1 MVDTETGPFQPI
13 NMSKQKL
20 VVIGNGMAGMRTVD
34 ELLQLAPEQYEITV
48 FGAEPH
54 GNYNRIML
62 TPVLFGAKSIDDI
75 MIHDFAWY
83 RRNRITL
90 HCGTDKAVV
99 AVDRIKRR
107 VIARDGTTADYDKLL
122 IATGS
127 LPLMLDIPGRETEGV
142 MGFRD
147 IADVQT
153 MIEKAQTKQHA
164 VILGGGLLGLEAA
177 NGLMQR
183 GMQVTVVNRA
193 GHLLNRQLDKQAA
206 GFLRRQLEDKGIEFR
221 LGVTISEVVS
231 REQHISK
238 VRLSDNS
245 LLPADILVMATGI
258 QPNIALGQAMDLD
271 CEQGIIVDDNLQTS
285 DPRIYSV
292 GECVQHRG
300 EVFGL
305 VAPVYEQA
313 KVCAQQLAGHT
324 SAEYRT
330 LLSATMLKVTGIDL
344 FSVGDFEG
352 DSTCQQQVLVDHAQG
367 VYRKIVLKDNV
378 IAGMIMY
385 GDTSDSAWYLNLVK
399 NRTNVAAIRDRLI
412 FHPVELAA

>member
-1 MVDTETGPFQPI
+1 M
-13 NMSKQKL
+13 MKQRL

-34 ELLQLAPEQYEITV
+34 ELIQLAPEQYEVTV

-62 TPVLFGAKSIDDI
+62 TPVLFGAKNIDDI

-90 HCGTDKAVV
+90 HCGADKAVV
-99 AVDRIKRR
+99 AVDRAKRR
-107 VIARDGTTADYDKLL
+107 VIAKDGTTADYDRLL

-127 LPLMLDIPGRETEGV
+127 LPLMLDIPGREMEGV

-153 MIEKAQTKQHA
+153 MIEKSQTKQHA

-193 GHLLNRQLDKQAA
+193 GHLLNRQLDQQAA
-206 GFLRRQLEDKGIEFR
+206 GFLQRQLEAKGIEFR
-221 LGVTISEVVS
+221 LGVTVAEILG
-231 REQHISK
+231 QDGHINK

-245 LLPADILVMATGI
+245 LLAADILVMATGI
-258 QPNIALGQAMDLD
+258 QPNIGLGQAMGLA
-271 CEQGIIVDDNLQTS
+271 CERGIVVDDNLQTS
-285 DPRIYSV
+285 DDGIYAV

-300 EVFGL
+300 ELFGL

-313 KVCAQQLAGHT
+313 KVCAQQLAGRA
-324 SAEYRT
+324 SAAYRT
-330 LLSATMLKVTGIDL
+330 LLSATMLKVAGIDL

-352 DSTCQQQVLVDHAQG
+352 DAACQRQVLIDHAQG
-367 VYRKIVLKDNV
+367 VYRKIVLKDNI

-385 GDTSDSAWYLNLVK
+385 GDTSDSGWYLNLIK
-399 NRTNVAAIRDRLI
+399 NRTNVAAIRERLI
-412 FHPVELAA
+412 FNPVELAA

>member
-34 ELLQLAPEQYEITV
+34 ELLQLAPDQYEITV

-90 HCGTDKAVV
+90 HCGTEKAVV
-99 AVDRIKRR
+99 AVDRAKRQ

-271 CEQGIIVDDNLQTS
+271 CERGIIVDDNLQTS

-313 KVCAQQLAGHT
+313 KVCAQQLAGRT

>member
-1 MVDTETGPFQPI
+1 
-13 NMSKQKL
+13 MSKQKL

-34 ELLQLAPEQYEITV
+34 ELLQLAPEQYQITV

-90 HCGTDKAVV
+90 HCGKDKAVV
-99 AVDRIKRR
+99 AVDRVKRR
-107 VIARDGTTADYDKLL
+107 VIAKDGTTAEYDKLL

-206 GFLRRQLEDKGIEFR
+206 GFLQRQLEDKGIEFR

-231 REQHISK
+231 RDHHISK

-258 QPNIALGQAMDLD
+258 LPNIALGQAMDLD
-271 CEQGIIVDDNLQTS
+271 CERGIIVDDNLQTS

-313 KVCAQQLAGHT
+313 KVCAQQLAGRT

-367 VYRKIVLKDNV
+367 VYRKIVLRDNV

-412 FHPVELAA
+412 FQPVELAA

>member
-1 MVDTETGPFQPI
+1 MK
-13 NMSKQKL
+13 SKL

-34 ELLQLAPEQYEITV
+34 ELIQIAPDKYDITV

-62 TPVLFGAKSIDDI
+62 TPVLYGAKSVDDI

-83 RRNRITL
+83 RRNGITL
-90 HCGTDKAVV
+90 HCGADKAVIK
-99 AVDRIKRR
+99 VDRIKRKI
-107 VIARDGTTADYDKLL
+107 IAKDGTFAEYDRLL

-127 LPLMLDIPGRETEGV
+127 LPLMLDIRGNDMEGV

-153 MIEKAQTKQHA
+153 MIDKSKVKQHA

-177 NGLMQR
+177 NGLNER

-206 GFLRRQLEDKGIEFR
+206 GLLQQALEQKGIEFC
-221 LGVTISEVVS
+221 LGATISEILGDGRHV
-231 REQHISK
+231 EK

-245 LLPADILVMATGI
+245 LISADILVMATGI
-258 QPNIALGQAMDLD
+258 RPNIALGRAMGLA
-271 CEQGIIVDDNLQTS
+271 CERGILVDDGMQTS
-285 DPRIYSV
+285 DRRIYAV
-292 GECVQHRG
+292 GECVEHRG
-300 EVFGL
+300 ELFGL

-313 KVCAQQLAGHT
+313 KVCARHLAGEIGV
-324 SAEYRT
+324 AYKT
-330 LLSATMLKVTGIDL
+330 LLTATMLKVTGIDL

-352 DSTCQQQVLVDHAQG
+352 GADCQEQILADYAQG

-378 IAGMIMY
+378 IVGMIMY
-385 GDTSDSAWYLNLVK
+385 GDTSDSAWYLNLIK
-399 NRTNVAAIRDRLI
+399 NRTNIAGFRDRLI
-412 FHPVELAA
+412 FNQPKLAA